1 MGVVTERNR
10 KEYYRMSF
18 SCVSIGMPVFNGE
31 RYVADAIESILKQDF
46 GDFELI
52 ISDNAST
59 DRTEAICRELAAA
72 DPRIRYFRNPRNL
85 GAAAN
90 YNLCF
95 ERARGIY
102 FKWAAHDDR
111 LAPGY
116 LRRAVAALEA
126 EPEAVLCMVGV
137 AEIDATDA
145 VLRTYANDFPGIDA
159 ASPARRFAAVI
170 HTRHQCEDFFGL
182 FRRAALVG
190 SDLHGAYNGSDRV
203 LLAEMALRGPWVR
216 IQDPLF
222 VHREHDDR
230 YTRAILL
237 KDRKLAALWQDPD
250 RPTGAASRLF
260 HSLVYWNYARLIRKN
275 IRSPAVR
282 VACYAELL
290 RWWFTDDH
298 LIDVARDV
306 VKRFPALEA
315 RIRALKLRLLGTA
328 EARPGSLPRLK

>member
-1 MGVVTERNR
+1 
-10 KEYYRMSF
+10 
-18 SCVSIGMPVFNGE
+18 MPVFNGE
-31 RYVADAIESILKQDF
+31 RYLADAIGSVLQQDF
-46 GDFELI
+46 RDLELI
-52 ISDNAST
+52 INDNAST
-59 DRTEAICRELAAA
+59 DRTEAICREWAAA

-95 ERARGIY
+95 ERARGRY

-126 EPEAVLCMVGV
+126 RPEAVLCTVGV
-137 AEIDATDA
+137 VEIDAAGA
-145 VLRTYANDFPGIDA
+145 VLRRYANDFPGIDA

-182 FRRAALVG
+182 FRRAALTG

-203 LLAEMALRGPWVR
+203 LLAEMALRGPWVSVPE
-216 IQDPLF
+216 PLF
-222 VHREHDDR
+222 VHREHEER

-237 KDRKLAALWQDPD
+237 KDRRLAALWQDPD
-250 RPTGAASRLF
+250 RPASAASRLF
-260 HSLVYWNYARLIRKN
+260 HSLVYWNYARLIRKT
-275 IRSPAVR
+275 IRSRAMR
-282 VACYAELL
+282 AACYAELL

-298 LIDVARDV
+298 AIDVARDV
-306 VKRFPALEA
+306 VKRFPGLEA
-315 RIRALKLRLLGTA
+315 RARALKLRLLGSA
-328 EARPGSLPRLK
+328 DARPGSLPRLK